1 MGTITSTDIFVQ
13 REDGPMNQTSSPLPI
28 LLVEDNEIDIEITE
42 RIFARSGASVRL
54 RVVRDGDEA
63 LEVLLTGRS
72 TNAPSTDELPR
83 LVMLD
88 LRLPRV
94 EGREVL
100 RRIKE
105 DPDISAIPVAILSG
119 ASGERPLLECMA
131 LGANMYY
138 VKPISANDAGKLVAA
153 VEKYWGIITRLRDAK
168 PRPEGE
174 QQRS

>member
-1 MGTITSTDIFVQ
+1 
-13 REDGPMNQTSSPLPI
+13 MNQTSSPLPV

-54 RVVRDGDEA
+54 RVARDGDEA
-63 LEVLLTGRS
+63 LDVLLTGRA
-72 TNAPSTDELPR
+72 TNASSTEELPR
-83 LVMLD
+83 LVLLD

-100 RRIKE
+100 KKIKE

-119 ASGERPLLECMA
+119 ASGERALLDCMA

-138 VKPISANDAGKLVAA
+138 VKPISPSDASQLVSA
-153 VEKYWGIITRLRDAK
+153 VEKYWGIIARLRDAK
-168 PRPEGE
+168 APREGGQE
-174 QQRS
+174 RS

>member
-1 MGTITSTDIFVQ
+1 
-13 REDGPMNQTSSPLPI
+13 MNQTSSPLPV

-54 RVVRDGDEA
+54 RVARDGDEA
-63 LEVLLTGRS
+63 LEMLLTGRA
-72 TNAPSTDELPR
+72 TNASSTEELPR
-83 LVMLD
+83 LVLLD

-94 EGREVL
+94 EGTEVL
-100 RRIKE
+100 KKIKE

-138 VKPISANDAGKLVAA
+138 VKPISPSDASQLVSA
-153 VEKYWGIITRLRDAK
+153 VEKYWAIITRLRDAK
-168 PRPEGE
+168 ATREGGQE
-174 QQRS
+174 RS